1 MDIACRHCGALYWM
15 GKRLA
20 KSSKRSPKFTT
31 CCNNGE
37 IRLPLLQRPPEPLL
51 HLLTGVDNQSREFRS
66 NIQQYNA
73 ALAFTSLG
81 VKIDHSV
88 TGAPGGPYVLC
99 VNSKV
104 CHRVG
109 AFEPCGNESP
119 SYAQLYLY
127 HPQEALD
134 QWMQHNHNL
143 RTKMMDLLQ
152 RTLRMHHQYAALY
165 QHAYEVLTQH
175 PDADNISICLRTTKS
190 RDHCHYNLPTT
201 DEIVV
206 IIPGDGSEVWDSW
219 DIIVCKCDDGMPL
232 HRVNDGHPSYACLHY
247 VLLFPHGEDGWH
259 WKLKRH

>member
-1 MDIACRHCGALYWM
+1 MDIACRHCGALHWM

-20 KSSKRSPKFTT
+20 KSSKWSPKFTT

-37 IRLPLLQRPPEPLL
+37 IQLPLLQRPPEPLL
-51 HLLTGVDNQSREFRS
+51 HLLTGVDNQSHEFRS

-99 VNSKV
+99 VNGEV

-109 AFEPCGNESP
+109 AFEPCSNESP

-134 QWMQHNHNL
+134 QRMWHNRNL
-143 RTKMMDLLQ
+143 CTEMMDLLQ
-152 RTLRMHHQYAALY
+152 RTLRMHHRYAALY

-175 PDADNISICLRTTKS
+175 SDADNISIRLRTTKS
-190 RDHCHYNLPTT
+190 QDHHHYNLPTT

-219 DIIVCKCDDGMPL
+219 DIIVHKHDDGMPL
-232 HRVNDGHPSYACLHY
+232 HRVNDGHLSYACLHY